1 MVGFALSAFLITLV
15 ASLGLGTL
23 GLWLAV
29 AAGAVGWGVG
39 AWQLLRRGRPEA
51 SGSLLAGE
59 LLVGAALLRVA
70 VQGTSFWRS
79 SGSTS
84 IFTQYRD
91 LLYHLALVKSGI
103 ERGLPLRGWVL
114 ESGVPRPG
122 YHPAFDTTASVLI
135 EGLKLPV
142 DAGFFRLIL
151 PLTLLAMLVGLAV
164 LAGSWARSRRG
175 GLLVLG
181 FVGLTLIVA
190 QLPDSVTAVIGDAGL
205 NNLRYFLYNPPS
217 TLSTVAATAC
227 LAIVAL
233 ASERRAT
240 GAFVLAGLLAG
251 ATVMMKANFA
261 IVLVPAFVLTLGLLA
276 LFHRRAWSTAVA
288 GIAAAALASAAAYPT
303 TLGPTGGALALSLGR
318 LGPHLLLIA
327 GGHSA
332 LHSYSALFTRLA
344 GPLARHGQIGDALLV
359 LLYVLVAP
367 LGVWLLVTALA
378 SWRARA
384 VGERPF
390 GRSPTASL
398 MVLVIVG
405 LSIVAALV
413 VAQRGFDYTQ
423 SWNITW
429 HTIQNLWWLGLCAA
443 AVAVDA
449 ALATV
454 TNRHPATA
462 QTVAATAGRPLSPW
476 WQSPWPRR
484 SCSPSRC
491 TTSPRSARPAR
502 ELYPA
507 TSKPSCRVVTLDVP
521 VNARIVQRRYTR
533 TYNWISALAGR
544 GAVLE
549 RSSWTR
555 LQYPAR
561 TAALEQGHRRAL
573 QHSRCGRRP
582 AGGARR
588 GCRVRGPSSRTRR
601 RPRPSQ
607 DRHRGRTSRR
617 LGAAPLAVNR
627 VGRGR
632 RSATIRGVGH
642 LETHPGKEDEPAC
655 EPGQSRSGGTSPP
668 ALAPRWGPGRQAILA
683 GPETAPLADEVQG
696 PTAHLVVDAPDV
708 LAQGAHRH
716 ELDAADEQHQHGQRG
731 PALHRDVAEELGD
744 HEHHRQQERARRDDQ
759 TEPGGEPQGA
769 HGESHDPV
777 QGEAHHARRAGTSSH
792 RPGGGRVRTGRQ
804 PSHSRSRP
812 PCRER
817 SGRAPAC

>member
-1 MVGFALSAFLITLV
+1 MGTPAVNDPSEDLTGIGSVPAGGAGSPSRGGEVVTVLMLAGAAALLLWALWVLRQEGVFAGGTVLLGITTVAFLGLGHLALRLAGVREGGATWLGLRYVVGFALSAFLITLV
-15 ASLGLGTL
+15 AGLGLGTL

-39 AWQLLRRGRPEA
+39 AWQLLRRDRPEA

-59 LLVGAALLRVA
+59 LLAGAALLRVA

-91 LLYHLALVKSGI
+91 LLYHLALVRSGI

-135 EGLKLPV
+135 KGLQLPV

-164 LAGSWARSRRG
+164 LAGSWAHSRHG
-175 GLLVLG
+175 SLLVLG

-190 QLPDSVTAVIGDAGL
+190 QLPGSVTAVIGDAGL
-205 NNLRYFLYNPPS
+205 NNLRYFVYNPPS

-398 MVLVIVG
+398 MVLVVVG

-454 TNRHPATA
+454 TRRHPATA
-462 QTVAATAGRPLSPW
+462 QTGGGY
-476 WQSPWPRR
+476 RR
-484 SCSPSRC
+484 SALVCVVVAMAAAVLLAFSLHDLTSIRQTGTGALPSDLRALLQGSD
-491 TTSPRSARPAR
+491 TR
-502 ELYPA
+502 
-507 TSKPSCRVVTLDVP
+507 VP

-555 LQYPAR
+555 LQYPVR
-561 TAALEQGHRRAL
+561 TAALEKDIAVLYSTPDAAAALRAAHDADAGYAVL
-573 QHSRCGRRP
+573 QVRLDAAPGLRKI
-582 AGGARR
+582 GTMVARR
-588 GCRVRGPSSRTRR
+588 G
-601 RPRPSQ
+601 
-607 DRHRGRTSRR
+607 DWALLR
-617 LGAAPLAVNR
+617 LP
-627 VGRGR
+627 
-632 RSATIRGVGH
+632 
-642 LETHPGKEDEPAC
+642 
-655 EPGQSRSGGTSPP
+655 
-668 ALAPRWGPGRQAILA
+668 
-683 GPETAPLADEVQG
+683 
-696 PTAHLVVDAPDV
+696 
-708 LAQGAHRH
+708 
-716 ELDAADEQHQHGQRG
+716 
-731 PALHRDVAEELGD
+731 
-744 HEHHRQQERARRDDQ
+744 
-759 TEPGGEPQGA
+759 
-769 HGESHDPV
+769 
-777 QGEAHHARRAGTSSH
+777 
-792 RPGGGRVRTGRQ
+792 
-804 PSHSRSRP
+804 
-812 PCRER
+812 
-817 SGRAPAC
+817 